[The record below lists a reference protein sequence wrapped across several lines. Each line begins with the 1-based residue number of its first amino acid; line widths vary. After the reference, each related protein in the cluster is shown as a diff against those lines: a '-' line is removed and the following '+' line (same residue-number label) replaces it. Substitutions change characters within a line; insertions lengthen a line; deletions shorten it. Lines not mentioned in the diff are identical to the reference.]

1 MGKKNKK
8 DKKKWKKKKNYKN
21 KYNKKNHHGK
31 KKKKGM
37 GLGTKLLI
45 GAGICAVAVGGL
57 YLGKY
62 LYDKHKAN
70 NKKKIQGPPSSSG
83 YANFQKR
90 ELVDDGPISPTLAK
104 FQKNLDPSK
113 YTNNMDTI
121 QIPDAVTVG
130 LGWDYDQN
138 TDYDLLAAA
147 YSSDGRNLGFIQG
160 TSNMMALFNKA
171 IQHTGD
177 NDGTTDVDSVL
188 GDSENIIFDL
198 RAVPAEC
205 DQILFG
211 ALLVTPPI
219 NPSESRPYIHMLP
232 MLRPENIE
240 AQKASGGTREIQYED
255 SDDESSDDDSN
266 TQSPVQSY
274 GTRGIG
280 DDTGDESDDS
290 RHNFVTLFYA
300 ELSQYPNMMDQKGFV
315 GGKLFRSGSEWMF
328 TPYRTVV
335 SIDPQYGLWPALD
348 YYGKYSQQ
356 QQPQQQQQQYFNN
369 NNTYAQPNPYQS
381 QQYSQTPQQYG
392 QFDPYQSQ
400 QQYAPQP
407 GYQSY
412 AQQPFYPP
420 QY

>member
-21 KYNKKNHHGK
+21 KYNKKHNHGK

-70 NKKKIQGPPSSSG
+70 NKKKLQGPPSSSG

-104 FQKNLDPSK
+104 YANNLDPSK

-121 QIPDAVTVG
+121 QVPDAITVG
-130 LGWDYDQN
+130 LGWDYDSN

-160 TSNMMALFNKA
+160 TSNMMSLFNKA

-198 RAVPAEC
+198 RAVPQEC

-240 AQKASGGTREIQYED
+240 AQKASGGTREIQYDD
-255 SDDESSDDDSN
+255 SDDDDSSDDDSN
-266 TQSPVQSY
+266 SNSPQVPY
-274 GTRGIG
+274 GTRGIE
-280 DDTGDESDDS
+280 DGDESDDN
-290 RHNFVTLFYA
+290 RHNFVTLFYS
-300 ELSQYPNMMDQKGFV
+300 ELSQFPNMLDQKGFV

-348 YYGKYSQQ
+348 YYGKYNSQQQQ
-356 QQPQQQQQQYFNN
+356 QQPQQQFNN
-369 NNTYAQPNPYQS
+369 NNAYAQPNPYP
-381 QQYSQTPQQYG
+381 QTAW
-392 QFDPYQSQ
+392 DPYQQ
-400 QQYAPQP
+400 PPPQQYAPQS
-407 GYQSY
+407 GYPINP
-412 AQQPFYPP
+412 QQPYYPP
-420 QY
+420 QYN